1 MYVNAKRNFQK
12 TFEVELCDDNE
23 HSVKINVLPPRVKD
37 FEKFEKMDME
47 KLDNIEIMRDFLLET
62 LNRNKEKT
70 LISEEFF
77 DNAVDIISFNCLFED
92 LIGWINC
99 IEKN

>member
-12 TFEVELCDDNE
+12 TFEVELCDDNGN
-23 HSVKINVLPPRVKD
+23 SVKINVLPPRVKD
-37 FEKFEKMDME
+37 FEKFEKIDKE
-47 KLDNIEIMRDFLLET
+47 NIDIEIMRDFLLET

-77 DNAVDIISFNCLFED
+77 DNAVDMISFNCLFED
-92 LIGWINC
+92 LIGWLNG